1 MAESKEQDALL
12 KRINELAH
20 KNKEEDLTEEETK
33 ERDRLRKE
41 YLKNFR
47 EAMRS
52 NIEMMRIF
60 DKEGKEVTPDKV
72 REIQR
77 KKDFVTINSDLLFS
91 KIALSCKMDR

>member
-1 MAESKEQDALL
+1 MAESTDQEKLL

-20 KNKEEDLTEEETK
+20 KNKEEGLTEAETK
-33 ERDRLRKE
+33 ERAKLRKE

-47 EAMRS
+47 DAMRS

-60 DKEGKEVTPDKV
+60 DDNGKEVTPEKV

-77 KKDFVTINSDLLFS
+77 KKGLRDD
-91 KIALSCKMDR
+91 

>member
-1 MAESKEQDALL
+1 MECEEIIMAESTDQEKLL

-20 KNKEEDLTEEETK
+20 KNKEEGLTEAETK
-33 ERDRLRKE
+33 ERAKLRKE

-60 DKEGKEVTPDKV
+60 DDNGKEVTPEKV

-77 KKDFVTINSDLLFS
+77 KKGLRDD
-91 KIALSCKMDR
+91 

>member
-1 MAESKEQDALL
+1 MAESTDQEKLL

-20 KNKEEDLTEEETK
+20 NNKEEGLTEAETK
-33 ERDRLRKE
+33 ERAKLRKE

-60 DKEGKEVTPDKV
+60 DDNGKEVTPEKV

-77 KKDFVTINSDLLFS
+77 KKGLRDD
-91 KIALSCKMDR
+91 

>member
-1 MAESKEQDALL
+1 MAESTDQEKLL

-20 KNKEEDLTEEETK
+20 KNKKEGLTEAETK
-33 ERDRLRKE
+33 EREKLRKE

-47 EAMRS
+47 EAMLS

-60 DKEGKEVTPDKV
+60 DDNGKEVTPEKV

-77 KKDFVTINSDLLFS
+77 KKGLRDD
-91 KIALSCKMDR
+91 

>member
-1 MAESKEQDALL
+1 MAESTDQEKLL

-20 KNKEEDLTEEETK
+20 KNKEEGLTEAETK
-33 ERDRLRKE
+33 ERAKLRKE

-60 DKEGKEVTPDKV
+60 DDNGKEVTPEKV

-77 KKDFVTINSDLLFS
+77 KRGLRDD
-91 KIALSCKMDR
+91 

>member
-20 KNKEEDLTEEETK
+20 KNKEEGLTEEETK
-33 ERDRLRKE
+33 ERDCLRKE

-60 DKEGKEVTPDKV
+60 DKEGKEVTPEKV

-77 KKDFVTINSDLLFS
+77 KKGLRDD
-91 KIALSCKMDR
+91 

>member
-1 MAESKEQDALL
+1 MAESTDQEKLL

-20 KNKEEDLTEEETK
+20 KNKEEGLTEAETK
-33 ERDRLRKE
+33 ERAKLRKE

-60 DKEGKEVTPDKV
+60 DDNGKEITPEKV
-72 REIQR
+72 SIR
-77 KKDFVTINSDLLFS
+77 L
-91 KIALSCKMDR
+91 LSCTIEQ

>member
-1 MAESKEQDALL
+1 MAESTDQEKLL

-20 KNKEEDLTEEETK
+20 KNKEEGLTEAETK
-33 ERDRLRKE
+33 EREKLRKE

-60 DKEGKEVTPDKV
+60 DDNGKEVTPEKV

-77 KKDFVTINSDLLFS
+77 KKGLRDD
-91 KIALSCKMDR
+91 

>member
-1 MAESKEQDALL
+1 MAESTDQEKLL
-12 KRINELAH
+12 QRLNELAH
-20 KNKEEDLTEEETK
+20 KNKEEGLTEAETK
-33 ERDRLRKE
+33 ERAKLRKE

-60 DKEGKEVTPDKV
+60 DDNGKEVTPEKV

-77 KKDFVTINSDLLFS
+77 KKGLRDD
-91 KIALSCKMDR
+91 

>member
-1 MAESKEQDALL
+1 MAESTDQEKLL

-20 KNKEEDLTEEETK
+20 KNKEEGLTEAETK
-33 ERDRLRKE
+33 ERAKLRKE

-60 DKEGKEVTPDKV
+60 DDNGKEVTPEKV

-77 KKDFVTINSDLLFS
+77 KKRLRDD
-91 KIALSCKMDR
+91 

>member
-1 MAESKEQDALL
+1 MAESTDQEKLL

-20 KNKEEDLTEEETK
+20 KNREEGLTEAETK
-33 ERDRLRKE
+33 ERAKLRKE

-60 DKEGKEVTPDKV
+60 DDNGKEVTPEKV

-77 KKDFVTINSDLLFS
+77 KKGLRDD
-91 KIALSCKMDR
+91 

>member
-1 MAESKEQDALL
+1 MAESTDQEKLL

-20 KNKEEDLTEEETK
+20 KNKKEGLTEAETK
-33 ERDRLRKE
+33 EREKLRKE
-41 YLKNFR
+41 SLKNFR

-60 DKEGKEVTPDKV
+60 DDNGKEVTPEKV

-77 KKDFVTINSDLLFS
+77 KKGLRDD
-91 KIALSCKMDR
+91 

>member
-20 KNKEEDLTEEETK
+20 KNKEEGLTEEETK

-60 DKEGKEVTPDKV
+60 DKEGKKLLLKRFVKSNV
-72 REIQR
+72 

>member
-1 MAESKEQDALL
+1 MAESTDQEKLL

-20 KNKEEDLTEEETK
+20 KNKEEGLTEAETK
-33 ERDRLRKE
+33 ERAKRRKE

-60 DKEGKEVTPDKV
+60 DDNGKEVTPEKV

-77 KKDFVTINSDLLFS
+77 KKGLRDD
-91 KIALSCKMDR
+91 

>member
-1 MAESKEQDALL
+1 MAESTDQEKLL

-20 KNKEEDLTEEETK
+20 KNKEEGLTEAETK
-33 ERDRLRKE
+33 ERAKLRKE

-60 DKEGKEVTPDKV
+60 DDNGKEVTPEKV
-72 REIQR
+72 REIQL
-77 KKDFVTINSDLLFS
+77 KKGLRDD
-91 KIALSCKMDR
+91 

>member
-1 MAESKEQDALL
+1 MAESTDQEKLL

-20 KNKEEDLTEEETK
+20 KNKEEGLTEAETK
-33 ERDRLRKE
+33 ERAKLRKE
-41 YLKNFR
+41 YLKNFS

-60 DKEGKEVTPDKV
+60 DDNGKEVTPEKV

-77 KKDFVTINSDLLFS
+77 KKGLRDD
-91 KIALSCKMDR
+91 

>member
-1 MAESKEQDALL
+1 MAESTDQEKLL
-12 KRINELAH
+12 KRINELDH
-20 KNKEEDLTEEETK
+20 KNKEEGLTEAETK
-33 ERDRLRKE
+33 ERAKLRKE

-60 DKEGKEVTPDKV
+60 DDNGKEVTPEKV

-77 KKDFVTINSDLLFS
+77 KKGLRDD
-91 KIALSCKMDR
+91 

>member
-1 MAESKEQDALL
+1 MAESKEQEKLL

-20 KNKEEDLTEEETK
+20 KNKNEGLTEAETK
-33 ERDRLRKE
+33 ERAKLRKE

-60 DKEGKEVTPDKV
+60 DDNGKEVTPEKV
-72 REIQR
+72 REAQR
-77 KKDFVTINSDLLFS
+77 KKGLRND
-91 KIALSCKMDR
+91 